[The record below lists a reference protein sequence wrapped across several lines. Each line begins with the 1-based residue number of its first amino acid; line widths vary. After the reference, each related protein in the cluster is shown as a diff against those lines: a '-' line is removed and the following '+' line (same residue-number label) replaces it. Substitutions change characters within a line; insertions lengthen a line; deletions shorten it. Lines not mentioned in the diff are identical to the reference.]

1 MKRLLF
7 TVSLMM
13 TLLAA
18 CGSVP
23 ASTTLEPARTEPPVL
38 ASETVSVPTAT
49 SMPAL
54 PSDTASAPTE
64 AAPNPKLPA
73 APFEAQTYVNEEA
86 GFALDYPVGWTVTE
100 QVIGSRGK
108 QIQFLSAPELAEAA
122 IVPEDAVR
130 LNAVLYQWDPKNDL
144 AAFVANQKSAWET
157 SGFTILEEEE
167 RVMELGLPAV
177 QFTVETPDAQV
188 VYLIA
193 ALRDQYLVLSG
204 EGDLALVKEIV
215 GRLRPISG

>member
-23 ASTTLEPARTEPPVL
+23 ASTTLEPAQTEPPVL

-73 APFEAQTYVNEEA
+73 APFEAETYVNEDA

-108 QIQFLSAPELAEAA
+108 QIQFLSAPELAEA
-122 IVPEDAVR
+122 
-130 LNAVLYQWDPKNDL
+130 
-144 AAFVANQKSAWET
+144 
-157 SGFTILEEEE
+157 
-167 RVMELGLPAV
+167 
-177 QFTVETPDAQV
+177 
-188 VYLIA
+188 
-193 ALRDQYLVLSG
+193 
-204 EGDLALVKEIV
+204 
-215 GRLRPISG
+215 